1 MKLAKLSL
9 AAIMAAGAFT
19 YASATPLEDA
29 IKGVDI
35 SGYVR
40 YRYYNED
47 NSVLGH
53 NTDRHRF
60 TVPIMFKVPVS
71 DKLTAAVAMFAQ
83 ENDYATNG
91 SASAGAYSD
100 SSFNLSRMWFNYA
113 DNGLN
118 VKLGRQLLKTPFTE
132 GGITGSYGD
141 GLVVMYSP
149 MKNLTLA
156 AASFVKSNQTL
167 DGQAGSD
174 LKAVAGSNKLN
185 NQNISAIAAIGS
197 FSGVNL
203 QLWGFKVDGVVDSA
217 YFFQASGSVAGLSL
231 KGQYS
236 AVNLSDSAYAALN
249 GTASVNGDDSGSFYG
264 VQAAYKLDNFKVGA
278 GYTSTG
284 SDNGISVLDADGG
297 LIKAGKQLYYA
308 TTNARDTDVYFVT
321 AGAGFGAYS
330 VGAGY
335 IGASSVAGSRL
346 DGANEYYGQIGYK
359 YNKHMHLAAYYSVL
373 DMDKVGDNV
382 SGGDNNEFRFEA
394 KYSF

>member
-19 YASATPLEDA
+19 YASATPLENA
-29 IKGVDI
+29 IKGVDV

-47 NSVLGH
+47 NNVAGH

-60 TVPIMFKVPVS
+60 TVPVMFKVPVS

-91 SASAGAYSD
+91 SADAGAYGD

-113 DNGLN
+113 DNGLD
-118 VKLGRQLLKTPFTE
+118 VKLGRQLLKTPYTE

-156 AASFVKSNQTL
+156 AATFVKSNQTV
-167 DGQAGSD
+167 DG
-174 LKAVAGSNKLN
+174 AVGGLALN

-197 FSGVNL
+197 VSGVNL

-249 GTASVNGDDSGSFYG
+249 GTVVNGDDSGSFYG

-278 GYTSTG
+278 GYTATG
-284 SDNGISVLDADGG
+284 TDNGISVLDADGG
-297 LIKAGKQLYYA
+297 LIKAGKQLYYK

-335 IGASSVAGSRL
+335 VGSNSVSGTTL
-346 DGANEYYGQIGYK
+346 DGANEYYGQVSYK
-359 YNKHMHLAAYYSVL
+359 YNKHMNLSAYYSVL
-373 DMDKVGDNV
+373 DMDGVGDNV

>member
-19 YASATPLEDA
+19 YASATPLENA

-47 NSVLGH
+47 NGATAQ

-83 ENDYATNG
+83 KNDWATN
-91 SASAGAYSD
+91 SSPKAAAAYSD
-100 SSFNLSRMWFNYA
+100 STFNLSRMWFNYA
-113 DNGLN
+113 DAGWN
-118 VKLGRQLLKTPFTE
+118 VTLGRQLLKTPYTE

-156 AASFVKSNQTL
+156 AASFVKSNQTV
-167 DGQAGSD
+167 DG
-174 LKAVAGSNKLN
+174 AVGGLALN
-185 NQNISAIAAIGS
+185 NQNINAVAAIGS

-203 QLWGFKVDGVVDSA
+203 QLWGFTVDGVVDSA

-236 AVNLSDSAYAALN
+236 AVSLSNSAYTALN
-249 GTASVNGDDSGSFYG
+249 AAGVVNGDDSGSFYG
-264 VQAAYKLDNFKVGA
+264 LQAAYKLDNFKVGA
-278 GYTSTG
+278 GFTSTS

-297 LIKAGKQLYYA
+297 LIKAGKQLYYV

-335 IGASSVAGSRL
+335 VGASSVSGTNLDSSDEFYVQGS
-346 DGANEYYGQIGYK
+346 YK
-359 YNKHMHLAAYYSVL
+359 YNKHMKLSAYYSVL
-373 DMDKVGDNV
+373 DMSNLVGQTDAAA
-382 SGGDNNEFRFEA
+382 GDNNEFRFEA